1 MSQLMDNI
9 MSKAKALYKHIVL
22 AEGEEMRIIIA
33 AENITQLKLAK
44 VTLIGDEKVIKEKSK
59 GFDLTDINIVNPKT
73 SPKTKEYAD
82 LLYSLRKHKGITPEQ
97 ALELTLDPLY
107 FATLMVKN
115 KEADG
120 MVAGSI
126 HATGDTLRPALQLI
140 KAKPGM
146 RTVSSCF
153 VMDLPSGAYSDK
165 EKMFIFSDCGL
176 VPDPNSEELADIA
189 IAAAQSAQHI
199 VGIAN
204 PRIAMLSFST
214 KGSAKHPLIDKVIKA
229 TALVKERAPHLL
241 IDGELQGDAALVPE
255 VASLKAPNTPIEGK
269 ADVLIFPDLQAG
281 NIAYKLVERLAGA
294 AALGPICQG
303 LAMPVNDLSRG
314 CSVADIVKVV
324 AITAL
329 QTTDN

>member
-1 MSQLMDNI
+1 MDNI

>member
-1 MSQLMDNI
+1 MDNI
-9 MSKAKALYKHIVL
+9 MSKAKALHKHIVL

-44 VTLIGDEKVIKEKSK
+44 VTLIGDEKVIREKSK
-59 GFDLTDINIVNPKT
+59 GFDLTDIDIVNPKT
-73 SPKTKEYAD
+73 SPKTKEYAE
-82 LLYSLRKHKGITPEQ
+82 LLYSLRKHKGITQ
-97 ALELTLDPLY
+97 DKALELTLDPLY

-115 KEADG
+115 QEADG

-146 RTVSSCF
+146 RTVSSYF
-153 VMDLPSGAYSDK
+153 VMHLPAGAYSDK

-199 VGIAN
+199 VGIIN
-204 PRIAMLSFST
+204 PRVAMLSFST
-214 KGSAKHPLIDKVIKA
+214 KGSAKHPFVDKVIQA
-229 TALVKERAPHLL
+229 TALVKERAPDLL

-281 NIAYKLVERLAGA
+281 NIAYKLVE
-294 AALGPICQG
+294 
-303 LAMPVNDLSRG
+303 
-314 CSVADIVKVV
+314 
-324 AITAL
+324 
-329 QTTDN
+329 